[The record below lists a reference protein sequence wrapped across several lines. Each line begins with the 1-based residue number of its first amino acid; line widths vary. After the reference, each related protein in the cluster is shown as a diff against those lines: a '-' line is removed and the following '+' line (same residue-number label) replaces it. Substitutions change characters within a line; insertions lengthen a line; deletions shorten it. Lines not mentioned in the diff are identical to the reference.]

1 MVVDVRV
8 FAHLWINLMAGA
20 DEHIGHGLGHHPQRA
35 LFMRGIGRRPDE
47 GHRHRLHASRLKT
60 SMAART
66 SSSFSGW
73 RTEPSASTRSRTG
86 RRSRRGTSCGA
97 GG

>member
-1 MVVDVRV
+1 MASATIRS
-8 FAHLWINLMAGA
+8 ARCSCAGLAGA
-20 DEHIGHGLGHHPQRA
+20 QTKDTATACTP
-35 LFMRGIGRRPDE
+35 
-47 GHRHRLHASRLKT
+47 SRLKT